1 MHAIDGVATSIS
13 TDGTTA
19 LLAFRGPDGE
29 ECQLTLPVGALSSLR
44 AMCNALITE
53 ARKRDIGAGMV
64 SPRYPTNFLIGNS
77 EDVRGAVMVV
87 FDAHTPDELIFALP
101 DEIGLRMAD
110 AIKADVLS
118 RMTPADRAKAL
129 AGAALIP
136 GQEVRLTVPGKP
148 SLFVPGR

>member
-1 MHAIDGVATSIS
+1 MHVVDGVATSIS

-19 LLAFRGPDGE
+19 LLAFKGPDGE
-29 ECQLTLPVGALSSLR
+29 ECQLTLPVGALTSLR
-44 AMCNALITE
+44 AMCNTLITE

-64 SPRYPTNFLIGNS
+64 SPRYPANFLIGNS
-77 EDVRGAVMVV
+77 ADVRGAVMVV
-87 FDAHTPDELIFALP
+87 FDANTPDEAIFALP

-118 RMTPADRAKAL
+118 RMTPVDKAKYL
-129 AGAALIP
+129 AGLA
-136 GQEVRLTVPGKP
+136 VPNKP